1 MGYFIRRMEDKDI
14 PQSLELDS
22 EAYPSQWP
30 RPTYTSVKHELRNRL
45 ARYLVAV
52 KKIEPQPAPDNKNDN
67 NKGFWRAVNYV
78 KHLFDH
84 DRFFG
89 LATPR
94 LTDEYIVGMA
104 GFWIMVDEAHI
115 ITIATR
121 YAYQRQGIGE
131 WLLIASLDAAMELK
145 ANVITLE
152 VRVSNKPAQEL
163 YLKYA
168 FQHVGL
174 RRRYYTDNGE
184 DALIMATE
192 TLTSEPFHSHFEKLK
207 QSHQQRWTNLYAETP
222 IKH

>member
-1 MGYFIRRMEDKDI
+1 MGYLIRRMEDKDV
-14 PQSLELDS
+14 PQALELDR

-52 KKIEPQPAPDNKNDN
+52 KKIESQSAPDKNDN
-67 NKGFWRAVNYV
+67 HKGFWRAANYV

-89 LATPR
+89 PDMSR
-94 LTDEYIVGMA
+94 STDEYLVGMA

-131 WLLIASLDAAMELK
+131 WLLIATLNAALELK
-145 ANVITLE
+145 ASVVTLE
-152 VRVSNKPAQEL
+152 VRASNKTAQEL

-168 FQHVGL
+168 FKNVGL

-184 DALIMATE
+184 DALIMTTE
-192 TLTSEPFHSHFEKLK
+192 ILTSEPFHSHFKKLK
-207 QSHQQRWTNLYAETP
+207 QSHQQRWTNLYVETP

>member
-14 PQSLELDS
+14 PQALELDR

-45 ARYLVAV
+45 AHYLVVV
-52 KKIEPQPAPDNKNDN
+52 KKIETQPAPDKNN
-67 NKGFWRAVNYV
+67 NHKGFWGAVNYV

-89 LATPR
+89 SEIPR
-94 LTDEYIVGMA
+94 LTDEYILCMA

-121 YAYQRQGIGE
+121 YAYQHQGIGE
-131 WLLIASLDAAMELK
+131 WLLIATLDTALELK
-145 ANVITLE
+145 ANVVTLE

-168 FQHVGL
+168 FKNVGL
-174 RRRYYTDNGE
+174 RRNYYTDNGE
-184 DALIMATE
+184 DALIMTTE
-192 TLTSEPFHSHFEKLK
+192 ILTSEPFHSHFNKLK
-207 QSHQQRWTNLYAETP
+207 QSHQQRWANLYVETP